1 MFQAILL
8 VSLFN
13 GLFSPIHHLVQQLV
27 LINVAVMP
35 GLAAGSGG
43 SWLLQLIV
51 PHAASLI
58 VAFGTIF
65 LAGVPAALYERLTG
79 QQEIRPDSNDDLAR
93 RNAVPV
99 VPGDPLVPLG
109 GVRSN

>member
-43 SWLLQLIV
+43 SWLLQIIV

-58 VAFGTIF
+58 VAFGTVF

-79 QQEIRPDSNDDLAR
+79 QQESDQTAMMIWLAGTLFLSFPAIRWF
-93 RNAVPV
+93 V
-99 VPGDPLVPLG
+99 
-109 GVRSN
+109 